1 MTLAAKISTIF
12 TTEKHK
18 ETVRDF
24 LAVFDILEHIT
35 AGTDFQTE
43 WLYGD
48 PPRRQHSQ
56 QLPLDRLL
64 ENDYNKTNVRK

>member
-1 MTLAAKISTIF
+1 MTLTAKISTIF

-24 LAVFDILEHIT
+24 LAVFDILELIA
-35 AGTDFQTE
+35 AGTDFQME
-43 WLYGD
+43 RHYGD
-48 PPRRQHSQ
+48 PPRRKHSQ

>member
-1 MTLAAKISTIF
+1 M
-12 TTEKHK
+12 EKHK

-24 LAVFDILEHIT
+24 LAVFDVLEHI
-35 AGTDFQTE
+35 AADTDFQTE
-43 WLYGD
+43 WRYWDIL
-48 PPRRQHSQ
+48 RRKHGQ